1 MSTEL
6 IDNRLNALTSW
17 VVGGLCFILVFT
29 ISVVALMLWQ
39 TSRIA
44 SNGAQL
50 RVVATQTHSS
60 LCALRHDLSV
70 RYESN
75 AKLLR
80 EHSEDPIQVFGLAIP
95 RRELVQSAHDQK
107 ATLDALADL
116 KCE

>member
-1 MSTEL
+1 
-6 IDNRLNALTSW
+6 
-17 VVGGLCFILVFT
+17 
-29 ISVVALMLWQ
+29 
-39 TSRIA
+39 
-44 SNGAQL
+44 
-50 RVVATQTHSS
+50 
-60 LCALRHDLSV
+60 V